1 MSNDLSRRAAG
12 SRRQFLGQA
21 LTASAASLIAS
32 RAFAEPPKAPQP
44 SAAPGAAPAPAHHPA
59 APPPAAAAA
68 AAAATLE
75 LPALPYAQNALE
87 PHISANTLSY
97 HYGKHHKGYY
107 DKVNTL
113 VQGTPLAGKPLDAI
127 VKESAKNKAQQKLFN
142 SAAQAWNHNFY
153 WQSMKAKGGGAPSGE
168 LATRIDKDFGSYD
181 AFKTQFIQIGS
192 DHFSNGWVW
201 LVLEKNK
208 LKLIDTHDADT
219 PVVHGVKP
227 LLVSDVWEHAYYL
240 DYKNLRKDYLT
251 AFVDHLLNWEF
262 VGQNLG

>member
-1 MSNDLSRRAAG
+1 MTDDALRRAAS

-21 LTASAASLIAS
+21 LTASAASLIAG
-32 RAFAEPPKAPQP
+32 RALAEPPKAEPTKT
-44 SAAPGAAPAPAHHPA
+44 APAKTEAAKA
-59 APPPAAAAA
+59 APPTAAAG
-68 AAAATLE
+68 ATLE
-75 LPALPYAQNALE
+75 QPALPYAQNALE
-87 PHISANTLSY
+87 PSISANTLSY

-107 DKVNTL
+107 DKVNAAIT
-113 VQGTPLAGKPLDAI
+113 GTPLAGKPLDVI
-127 VKESAKNKAQQKLFN
+127 VKESAKNKAQLKLFN

-153 WQSMKAKGGGAPSGE
+153 WQSMKPKGGGAPTGE

-181 AFKTQFIQIGS
+181 NFKTQFITTGA

-208 LKLIDTHDADT
+208 LKIIDTHDADN
-219 PVVHGVKP
+219 PIVHGVKP